1 MASYS
6 FEAVDVGGRK
16 TRGMVDVSDQGEALR
31 RIKQMGLF
39 PTRII
44 EGRERA
50 LRSGARRPADRKGI
64 LAMSISVPIGGGVK
78 PRTLAIFTR
87 QLATL
92 VEAGMP
98 LLRGLRTL
106 QEQEEHPVLKRV
118 LGELSDTIESG
129 SSLSEA
135 MGAHPRLFNRL
146 YLNMVK
152 AGELGGALEI
162 TLRRLAE
169 FMEKAQRIRG
179 KIKAAMVYPAAVMT
193 VAITI
198 LSVLMTCVVPGFQ
211 KVFDGLLEG
220 KRMPTFTLIVL
231 NTSRELRA
239 HLPVAALALVGLIIG
254 WILFIRTKRG
264 RWTLDQCKLNFP
276 LLGPVFRKDAISR
289 FSRTLGTLLNSGVPI
304 LQALEIVRETA
315 GNVVV
320 GRVVA
325 EVQNQ
330 VKEGETIAA
339 PLKASKVFPAMVAG
353 LVDVGEQTGSLPD
366 MLMKIADNY
375 DEDVENAVGAM
386 MSLLEPLMI
395 VFLAVVVGSIVIAL
409 FLPLVKIIE
418 EGMEPNGG
426 GD

>member
-39 PTRII
+39 PTRLM
-44 EGRERA
+44 EGRERMRA
-50 LRSGARRPADRKGI
+50 GTRRVPLQKGS
-64 LAMSISVPIGGGVK
+64 LSRVLSLQIGRVK

-106 QEQEEHPVLKRV
+106 QEQEEHPVLKCV
-118 LGELSDTIESG
+118 LGELSDSIESG
-129 SSLSEA
+129 TSLSEA

-152 AGELGGALEI
+152 AGELGGALEV

-198 LSVLMTCVVPGFQ
+198 LSVLMTCVVPKFQ
-211 KVFDGLLEG
+211 LVFDGLLDG
-220 KRMPTFTLIVL
+220 KHMPAFTQAILDI
-231 NTSRELRA
+231 SRGLRN
-239 HLPVAALALVGLIIG
+239 HLPVVGVAVVMLIIG
-254 WILFIRTKRG
+254 WVLFIRTNRG
-264 RWTLDQCKLNFP
+264 RWTLDHCKLRMP
-276 LLGPVFRKDAISR
+276 LVGPVFRKDAISR

-315 GNVVV
+315 GNVVI
-320 GRVVA
+320 GKVVSA
-325 EVQNQ
+325 VHDQ

-375 DEDVENAVGAM
+375 DEDVENAVSAM

-395 VFLAVVVGSIVIAL
+395 VFLAVVVGTIVVAL

-418 EGMEPNGG
+418 DGVGTGG
-426 GD
+426 GDQ